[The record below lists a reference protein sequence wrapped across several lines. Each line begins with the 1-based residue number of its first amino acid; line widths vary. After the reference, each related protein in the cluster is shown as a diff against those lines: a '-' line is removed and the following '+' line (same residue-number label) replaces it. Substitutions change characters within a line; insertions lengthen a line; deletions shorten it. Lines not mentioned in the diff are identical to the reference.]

1 MNNEHTTPTA
11 EDPYRWVMLG
21 LLWLLYFA
29 FGIVVRSISP
39 LVTPILR
46 DLGMSYGQMGFVLG
60 SWQMTY
66 IAFAILAGVIM
77 DRWGIRN
84 SIFFGTLVMGLSIS
98 LRFFA
103 NGFATLLIFVAL
115 FGIGGPMISI
125 GAPKTI
131 SIWFKGRDR
140 GTAVGIY
147 TAGPWIGGM
156 VALAITNSLIMPLT
170 GQSWRLTFV
179 CYGAMTF
186 LFAALWWL
194 LAKEVGAGGDSAG
207 FNPHRVLLDLIKVPA
222 VRIILLSGLLSFAMM
237 HGFTNWLPK
246 ILENAGLSPANAGVA
261 AALPFVASIPAV
273 LAIPRLVPQTMRGS
287 IIALAALLTAA
298 AIILVTLG
306 YLRILG
312 LLLYGFAGSCVF
324 PLLIL
329 ALIDAPHV
337 GPEYLG
343 SAAGVFFCV
352 AEIGGFWGPFI
363 VGFLVDWTGTFM
375 AGVSF
380 LAFLGLVICVLM
392 FFLRAQSAIT
402 DTQSE

>member
-1 MNNEHTTPTA
+1 
-11 EDPYRWVMLG
+11 MLG

-29 FGIVVRSISP
+29 FGLVIRSMSP
-39 LVTPILR
+39 LITPVLR
-46 DLGMSYGQMGFVLG
+46 DLNMSYGQMGFVLG

-84 SIFFGTLVMGLSIS
+84 SIFLGTLVVGLSIS

-103 NGFATLLIFVAL
+103 TGFVTLLIFVAL

-131 SIWFKGRDR
+131 SIWFKGKDR
-140 GTAVGIY
+140 GTAVGMY
-147 TAGPWIGGM
+147 TTGPWIGGM

-179 CYGAMTF
+179 CYGATTF
-186 LFAALWWL
+186 GFAALWWL
-194 LAKEVGAGGDSAG
+194 LAKEVEAGGDSAG
-207 FNPHRVLLDLIKVPA
+207 FSPHKVLLDLIKVPS

-246 ILENAGLSPANAGVA
+246 VLENAGLSPASAGVA

-273 LAIPRLVPQTMRGS
+273 LAIPRMVPQAMRGS
-287 IIALAALLTAA
+287 IIALASLLTAT

-329 ALIDAPHV
+329 ALIDAPQV

-392 FFLRAQSAIT
+392 FFLRTQAAVA
-402 DTQSE
+402 DT

>member
-1 MNNEHTTPTA
+1 MNVEHKTLIA

-29 FGIVVRSISP
+29 FGVVIRSMSP

-77 DRWGIRN
+77 DHWGIRN

-103 NGFATLLIFVAL
+103 NGFAALLIFVGL

-147 TAGPWIGGM
+147 TTGPWIGGM
-156 VALAITNSLIMPLT
+156 LALAITNSLLMPLT

-179 CYGAMTF
+179 CYGGLTF
-186 LFAALWWL
+186 GFAALWWL
-194 LAKEVGAGGDSAG
+194 LAREVEAGGDSAG
-207 FNPHRVLLDLIKVPA
+207 FSPHRVLLDLIKVPT
-222 VRIILLSGLLSFAMM
+222 VRIILLSGLFSFAIM

-246 ILENAGLSPANAGVA
+246 ILETGGLSPANAGVA

-273 LAIPRLVPQTMRGS
+273 LLIPRLVPQAMRGWV
-287 IIALAALLTAA
+287 IALASLLTAA

-306 YLRILG
+306 HLRILG
-312 LLLYGFAGSCVF
+312 LFLYGFAGSCVF

-329 ALIDAPHV
+329 ALIDAPQV

-363 VGFLVDWTGTFM
+363 VGFLVDWTETFM
-375 AGVSF
+375 VGVSF
-380 LAFLGLVICVLM
+380 LALLGVVIGVLM
-392 FFLRAQSAIT
+392 FFLRARPVIT
-402 DTQSE
+402 DALSE

>member
-1 MNNEHTTPTA
+1 
-11 EDPYRWVMLG
+11 MLG

-29 FGIVVRSISP
+29 FGLVIRSMSP
-39 LVTPILR
+39 LITPVLR
-46 DLGMSYGQMGFVLG
+46 DLNMSYGQMGFVLG

-84 SIFFGTLVMGLSIS
+84 SIFLGTLVMGLSIS

-103 NGFATLLIFVAL
+103 TGFVTLLIFVAL

-131 SIWFKGRDR
+131 SIWFTGKDR

-147 TAGPWIGGM
+147 TTGPWIGGM

-186 LFAALWWL
+186 GFAALWWL
-194 LAKEVGAGGDSAG
+194 LAKEIEAGGDSAG
-207 FNPHRVLLDLIKVPA
+207 FSPHKVLLDLIKVPA

-246 ILENAGLSPANAGVA
+246 VLENAGLSPASAGVA

-273 LAIPRLVPQTMRGS
+273 LAIPRVVPPAMRGS
-287 IIALAALLTAA
+287 IIALASFLTAA
-298 AIILVTLG
+298 AVILVTLG

-329 ALIDAPHV
+329 ALIDAPQV

-392 FFLRAQSAIT
+392 FFLRTQAAIAET
-402 DTQSE
+402 

>member
-1 MNNEHTTPTA
+1 MNAEHPTPIA

-29 FGIVVRSISP
+29 FGVVVRSMSP
-39 LVTPILR
+39 LITPILK
-46 DLGMSYGQMGFVLG
+46 DLGISYGQMGIVLG

-84 SIFFGTLVMGLSIS
+84 SILFGTMVMGLSIS

-103 NGFATLLIFVAL
+103 NGFAALLIFVAL

-156 VALAITNSLIMPLT
+156 TALAITNSLIMPLT

-186 LFAALWWL
+186 GFAALWWL
-194 LAKEVGAGGDSAG
+194 LAKEVEAGGASAG
-207 FNPHRVLLDLIKVPA
+207 FRPHKVLLDLIKVPN

-261 AALPFVASIPAV
+261 AALPFVASIPAL

-287 IIALAALLTAA
+287 IIALASLLTAA

-306 YLRILG
+306 HLRILG
-312 LLLYGFAGSCVF
+312 LFLYGFAGACVF

-329 ALIDAPHV
+329 ALIDAPQV

-392 FFLRAQSAIT
+392 YLLGVQPVII

>member
-1 MNNEHTTPTA
+1 MKNEHATATA

-29 FGIVVRSISP
+29 FGTVIRSMSP
-39 LVTPILR
+39 LITPILR
-46 DLGMSYGQMGFVLG
+46 DLDMSYGQMGFVLG

-66 IAFAILAGVIM
+66 IAFAILAGVVM

-84 SIFFGTLVMGLSIS
+84 SIFFGTLVIGLSIS

-103 NGFATLLIFVAL
+103 NGFAALLIFVAL

-147 TAGPWIGGM
+147 TTGPWIGGI

-186 LFAALWWL
+186 LFAALWWS
-194 LAKEVGAGGDSAG
+194 LAKEVKAGDDSRG
-207 FNPHRVLLDLIKVPA
+207 FRPYKVLLDLVKVPT

-246 ILENAGLSPANAGVA
+246 ILENGGLSPANAGVA

-287 IIALAALLTAA
+287 IIALAALFTAA

-329 ALIDAPHV
+329 ALIDAPYV

-380 LAFLGLVICVLM
+380 LAFMGIVICVLM
-392 FFLRAQSAIT
+392 FFLQAESGIAS
-402 DTQSE
+402 TQSE